1 MNEMQNKLLNI
12 LAWFHGICE
21 REDLHYYLLGGT
33 ILGAIRHNGFI
44 P

>member
-21 REDLHYYLLGGT
+21 REDLHYSMQMFSLHLLSVTLNVG
-33 ILGAIRHNGFI
+33 
-44 P
+44 